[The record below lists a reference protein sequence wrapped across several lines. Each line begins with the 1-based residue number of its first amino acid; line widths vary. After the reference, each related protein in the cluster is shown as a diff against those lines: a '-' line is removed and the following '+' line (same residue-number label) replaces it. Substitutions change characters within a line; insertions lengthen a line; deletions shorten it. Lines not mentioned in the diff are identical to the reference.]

1 MLTIFSYLT
10 AFLIFMLVNKVILV
24 LVLIPFKPL
33 IGINKKLQYF
43 ASFIYALL
51 ASFIG
56 VYLYIII
63 SDNSSLSLSW
73 FMLLIP
79 AIILSIVDHQRIE
92 KAKKGISGIRFIL
105 EANNEPESYD
115 QKIDVRNEQVGS
127 YSRIFGFLLALYLF
141 MAGEPFF

>member
-10 AFLIFMLVNKVILV
+10 AFLIFMLANKIILA
-24 LVLIPFKPL
+24 LVFIPFKPL
-33 IGINKKLQYF
+33 VDINKKLQYV
-43 ASFIYALL
+43 ASFIYASL
-51 ASFIG
+51 ASLIG

-63 SDNSSLSLSW
+63 SDNTSLTLSW

-92 KAKKGISGIRFIL
+92 KAKQGLSGVRFIL

-115 QKIDVRNEQVGS
+115 QKIDIRNEQVGC
-127 YSRIFGFLLALYLF
+127 YSRIFGFLLALYLL